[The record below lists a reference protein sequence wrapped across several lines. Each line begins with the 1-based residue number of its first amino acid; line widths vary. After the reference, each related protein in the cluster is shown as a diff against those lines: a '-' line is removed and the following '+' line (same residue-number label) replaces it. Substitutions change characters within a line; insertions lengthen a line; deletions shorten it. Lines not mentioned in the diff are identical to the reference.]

1 MALQDNAYI
10 AQNIHPL
17 WTNLEFDRILR
28 EMIDGGR
35 GVDHRTYR

>member
-17 WTNLEFDRILR
+17 WILESRGPRLR
-28 EMIDGGR
+28 LLGLLSF
-35 GVDHRTYR
+35 